1 MPRAPSCVLPRGE
14 GDEQADVCGRRRQLA
29 SAKAAEELREY
40 GFDGRVVLASRRQVL
55 GGMDVN
61 VWDVSEH
68 VQPVIG
74 SRQRVDVRAL
84 TGLDTPL
91 QRLVADRV
99 TP

>member
-1 MPRAPSCVLPRGE
+1 
-14 GDEQADVCGRRRQLA
+14 
-29 SAKAAEELREY
+29 
-40 GFDGRVVLASRRQVL
+40 
-55 GGMDVN
+55 MDVN